1 MPSIKEIAAET
12 GVSITTVSK
21 VLNNYSDVSENTKA
35 KVREVAQRLGYTPNM
50 AARNL
55 ALGRSNI
62 IGLVLSDIRETDSNG
77 NIIFRI
83 LVGAKNLCTEKDYEL
98 LIILTDVK
106 KQYTKRLSQLCKER
120 QISGVVVYGLKP
132 GDPYF
137 QEITESELP
146 CIAIDIKMKGNNLST
161 VTTDNTAAVK
171 DVIALLSSK
180 GHGHIGFINGLKDVA
195 VSVDRENG
203 YRTAMSEL
211 GLEVK
216 EDYIKY
222 ADYYE
227 DKACEKTLEL
237 IRENHEI
244 TAIFC
249 ASDLMAMGALRAVQ
263 SLKRKV
269 PEDIAVVGFDGIQLS
284 EYSNPKLTTVV
295 QDFKGMGKAA
305 ADTLIKMLEGE
316 KVEETYYVPYSF
328 SVKESV

>member
-1 MPSIKEIAAET
+1 MPSIKEIAAQA

-35 KVREVAQRLGYTPNM
+35 RVREVAQRLGYTPNM

-98 LIILTDVK
+98 LIIITDVK
-106 KQYTKRLSQLCKER
+106 KQHSKKLSQLCKER
-120 QISGVVVYGLKP
+120 QISGVIVYGLKP

-146 CIAIDIKMKGNNLST
+146 CIAIDIKMKGNNLAT
-161 VTTDNTAAVK
+161 VTTDNIAAVK
-171 DVIALLSSK
+171 EVISHLHSK
-180 GHGHIGFINGLKDVA
+180 GHRHIGFVNGLKDVA
-195 VSVDRENG
+195 VSVYREKG
-203 YRTAMSEL
+203 YRTAMQEL
-211 GLEVK
+211 GLEIGEGYV
-216 EDYIKY
+216 KY

-227 DKACEKTLEL
+227 EKAYAKTLEL
-237 IRENHEI
+237 VRENPEI

-249 ASDLMAMGALRAVQ
+249 ASDLMALGALKAIG
-263 SLKRKV
+263 SLDKKV

-284 EYSNPKLTTVV
+284 EYSNPRLTTVV
-295 QDFKGMGKAA
+295 QDFKGMGKTA
-305 ADTLIKMLEGE
+305 ADTLIKMLQGE
-316 KVEETYYVPYSF
+316 SVDQTSYVPYCF
-328 SVKESV
+328 RIRESV